1 MTAPK
6 AFEIP
11 CALIIG
17 GKYRNSPQVAYG
29 EDINRTQQP
38 VPAHIS
44 GILPDYTRKPQRAQ
58 TPKEAGE
65 SKTSISLR
73 ITSPMEDECQLATS
87 STEDYEPICSTCVTV
102 ACATDNH

>member
-58 TPKEAGE
+58 TPKEVGE
-65 SKTSISLR
+65 SKSSISLR
-73 ITSPMEDECQLATS
+73 ITSPMEDACQPAS
-87 STEDYEPICSTCVTV
+87 SSPGESAPICRTCVRET
-102 ACATDNH
+102 

>member
-6 AFEIP
+6 DFEIP
-11 CALIIG
+11 CALING

-65 SKTSISLR
+65 SKSSISLR
-73 ITSPMEDECQLATS
+73 ITSPMEDACQLASRSPRTTATIS
-87 STEDYEPICSTCVTV
+87 RNCVRETLST
-102 ACATDNH
+102 